1 MAFSAFMTD
10 PSKRAANRVSK
21 KIAAALA
28 GKPYQERSKGRGTA
42 DRKRRS
48 ENDELLRTLAARLA
62 ENGPDADRLRR
73 AISESMGKDCFDS
86 QERAD

>member
-1 MAFSAFMTD
+1 MSNAHRIVLNTLGKLRAHRHGLFGFLSA
-10 PSKRAANRVSK
+10 PQ
-21 KIAAALA
+21 LA
-28 GKPYQERSKGRGTA
+28 S
-42 DRKRRS
+42 
-48 ENDELLRTLAARLA
+48 LA

>member
-1 MAFSAFMTD
+1 MNSAAIIRSPIPTPDAFF
-10 PSKRAANRVSK
+10 SKDR
-21 KIAAALA
+21 
-28 GKPYQERSKGRGTA
+28 RGTA

-73 AISESMGKDCFDS
+73 AMSESMGKDCFDS
-86 QERAD
+86 QEHAD